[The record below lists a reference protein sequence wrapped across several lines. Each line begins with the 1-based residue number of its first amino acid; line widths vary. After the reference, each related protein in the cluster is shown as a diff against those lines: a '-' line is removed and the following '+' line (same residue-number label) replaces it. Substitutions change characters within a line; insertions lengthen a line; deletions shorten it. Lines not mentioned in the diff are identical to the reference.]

1 MLKPRAAR
9 VPIKHQNAYFKDA
22 GFMLM
27 QLAGRVVFPTVTPWC
42 VAVGLVFYCCP
53 IPEKRVVVV

>member
-27 QLAGRVVFPTVTPWC
+27 QGAWFSPPLHPGVLLLVSSFTVARSPKS
-42 VAVGLVFYCCP
+42 V
-53 IPEKRVVVV
+53 